1 MTLCLQQKGV
11 EGAKASLG
19 TFAFF
24 IKGRR
29 ASPPDGPMKQ
39 QGEAQRVTLRPTSP
53 DKAQRSKIKKLPD
66 SSSQPVKYGDQSKE
80 SSLKFQVLLV
90 EDNLV
95 NRRDFPPVFNLFALT
110 EY

>member
-1 MTLCLQQKGV
+1 MTLCLLQKGG

-29 ASPPDGPMKQ
+29 ASPPAGPMKQ
-39 QGEAQRVTLRPTSP
+39 QGEAQRVTFRPTSP
-53 DKAQRSKIKKLPD
+53 DKAQRSKIKGLPD
-66 SSSQPVKYGDQSKE
+66 SPSQPVKYGDQSKE
-80 SSLKFQVLLV
+80 STPKFQVLLV

-95 NRRDFPPVFNLFALT
+95 NRTDFPPAFNLYALT
-110 EY
+110 VY